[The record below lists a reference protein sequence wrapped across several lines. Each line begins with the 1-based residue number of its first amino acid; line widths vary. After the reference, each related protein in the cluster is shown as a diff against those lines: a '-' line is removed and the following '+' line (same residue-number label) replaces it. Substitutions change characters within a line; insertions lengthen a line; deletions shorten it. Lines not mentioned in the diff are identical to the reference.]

1 MTPVTPVT
9 AWSPKGPAVPAVVGR
24 GALADHLAACLATG
38 GTSGAVRGT
47 VRATAQGTPAAT
59 TVLVAELDSLGDFQD
74 TVVDCLVT
82 GRPLL
87 FVGTWRSLVYIGP
100 VWVPGAPGC
109 PHCLVTR
116 TANSPFGPGLE
127 DDSLAESWS
136 YGPEARV
143 WGPGALRLVEHF
155 VRALLAGRSGIAQLP
170 CSDGQLRADGRVV
183 VVDGATGTVERQVL
197 LADSAC
203 PSCGVLRGDTAPV
216 LAPREVPLTKI
227 TPSVLRT
234 RRLDQETVRRD
245 YLFPGLGLFKELR
258 QDLQSPFG
266 ACSVELP
273 ARWGRRE
280 PAIGRAADYGTSRT
294 VAVLEGL
301 ERYAGLH
308 RGGAAPPVRARYA
321 EVADRA
327 LYPPDLGTHPEE
339 SYRSEGFRYRAFDP
353 ATEIDWVWA
362 YSFRRDDRVLVPE
375 RAAFWGPRHDAE
387 ISFFY
392 DTSNGCA
399 LGNSVEEAV
408 LHGLRELAERD
419 AFLLTWYR
427 QLALPEVAMEGADP
441 ALDHLLAKAGLF
453 TGFGFR
459 CFNATMEYGIPA
471 LLLTAESEEPGA
483 PEGKGGGP
491 RLFAGCGSHPDP
503 VQAVAGGLYELVGT
517 ILATRD
523 AYERRRPEA
532 LRMLDDPY
540 LIRRMEDHSTV
551 GALPEARGRFSF
563 LLDRKASQGK
573 VPEREAS
580 EGKAPERGV
589 PERGVPEPDRA
600 SGTGHTAG
608 LVPLARV
615 PKTLRSDEPD
625 LRADLYT
632 AVAGILDRGLDV
644 LVVDQTMPELA
655 RNGLSCVR
663 VLVPGLIPMTFG
675 HRNRRTRGLPR
686 LTDGTGV
693 PYRSLLAPGREI
705 GAVPHPFP

>member
-1 MTPVTPVT
+1 MTPTT
-9 AWSPKGPAVPAVVGR
+9 ARSSTGHAVPAVVGR
-24 GALADHLAACLATG
+24 GVLADHLTERLAAG
-38 GTSGAVRGT
+38 GIQQR
-47 VRATAQGTPAAT
+47 AQGTPAEKAQGTPAGT
-59 TVLVAELDSLGDFQD
+59 TILVAELDSLGDFQD

-82 GRPLL
+82 GRQLL
-87 FVGTWRSLVYIGP
+87 FVGTWRSLVYVGP
-100 VWVPGAPGC
+100 VWVPGSPGC

-127 DDSLAESWS
+127 GDSLAESWS
-136 YGPEARV
+136 HGPESRV
-143 WGPGALRLVEHF
+143 WGPGVMRLVEHH
-155 VRALLAGRSGIAQLP
+155 VRACLAGRLGT
-170 CSDGQLRADGRVV
+170 DGRIVV
-183 VVDGATGTVERQVL
+183 IDGATGTVEQQL
-197 LADSAC
+197 LLPDSAC
-203 PSCGVLRGDTAPV
+203 PICGVLRGDTAPV
-216 LAPREVPLTKI
+216 LTPRDVPLTKI
-227 TPSVLRT
+227 APSVLRT

-245 YLFPGLGLFKELR
+245 YLYSGLGLFKELR

-280 PAIGRAADYGTSRT
+280 PAIGRAAEYRTSRT
-294 VAVLEGL
+294 IAVLEGL

-308 RGGAAPPVRARYA
+308 RGGAAPPVRTHYA

-339 SYRSEGFRYRAFDP
+339 SYRSEGFRYHAFDP
-353 ATEIDWVWA
+353 GTEVDWVWA
-362 YSFRRDDRVLVPE
+362 YSFRKDDRVLVPE
-375 RAAFWGPRHDAE
+375 RAAFWGPRHDDE

-427 QLALPEVAMEGADP
+427 ELALPEVAMEGADP

-471 LLLTAESEEPGA
+471 LLLTAENEDGT
-483 PEGKGGGP
+483 GP

-503 VQAVAGGLYELVGT
+503 VQAVAGGLHELVGT

-523 AYERRRPEA
+523 AYERRRPDA

-551 GALPEARGRFSF
+551 GALPEARERFSF
-563 LLDRKASQGK
+563 LLDG
-573 VPEREAS
+573 
-580 EGKAPERGV
+580 EGQ
-589 PERGVPEPDRA
+589 EPRPDP
-600 SGTGHTAG
+600 
-608 LVPLARV
+608 VPLTRV
-615 PKTLRSDEPD
+615 PKTLRSDTPD
-625 LRADLYT
+625 LRADLYS
-632 AVAGILDRGLDV
+632 AVFGILDRGLDV
-644 LVVDQTMPELA
+644 LVVDQTMPELG
-655 RNGLSCVR
+655 RNGLTCVR
-663 VLVPGLIPMTFG
+663 VLVPGLVPMTFG

-686 LTDGTGV
+686 LTEGTGV
-693 PYRSLLAPGREI
+693 PYHSRLTPDREI

>member
-1 MTPVTPVT
+1 MNPAT
-9 AWSPKGPAVPAVVGR
+9 AWSPAGRTAPVAPAVVGR
-24 GALADHLAACLATG
+24 GALAGHLTRHLAGRPAPQ
-38 GTSGAVRGT
+38 GAGEDA
-47 VRATAQGTPAAT
+47 RATAATAAAP
-59 TVLVAELDSLGDFQD
+59 TVLVAELDGLGDFQD

-87 FVGTWRSLVYIGP
+87 FVGTWRSLVYVGP
-100 VWVPGAPGC
+100 VWVPGTPGC
-109 PHCLVTR
+109 PHCVVTR

-127 DDSLAESWS
+127 GDSFAEPSRAWS
-136 YGPEARV
+136 YGPEARA
-143 WGPGALRLVEHF
+143 WGPGVLRLVEHH
-155 VRALLAGRSGIAQLP
+155 VRACLAGRLGT
-170 CSDGQLRADGRVV
+170 DGRVV
-183 VVDGATGTVERQVL
+183 VVDGATGTVEQQTL
-197 LADSAC
+197 LADSSC
-203 PSCGVLRGDTAPV
+203 PNCGVLRGDTAPV
-216 LAPREVPLTKI
+216 LTPREVPLTKI
-227 TPSVLRT
+227 RPTVLRT
-234 RRLDQETVRRD
+234 RSLDQETVRRD
-245 YLFPGLGLFKELR
+245 YLYSGLGLFKELR

-280 PAIGRAADYGTSRT
+280 PAIGRAADYRTSRT
-294 VAVLEGL
+294 IAVLEGL

-321 EVADRA
+321 DVADRA

-339 SYRSEGFRYRAFDP
+339 SYRSKGFRYRPFDP
-353 ATEIDWVWA
+353 DTEVDWVWA

-375 RAAFWGPRHDAE
+375 RAAFWGPRHDGEVA
-387 ISFFY
+387 FFY

-427 QLALPEVAMEGADP
+427 QLALPEVGMTGADP
-441 ALDHLLAKAGLF
+441 ALDHLLAKAELF
-453 TGFGFR
+453 TGFSYR

-471 LLLTAESEEPGA
+471 LLLTAESASGA
-483 PEGKGGGP
+483 GP

-503 VQAVAGGLYELVGT
+503 VQAVAGGLHELVGT

-532 LRMLDDPY
+532 LRMLDDPF

-551 GALPEARGRFSF
+551 GALPEARSRFAF
-563 LLDRKASQGK
+563 LLDASG
-573 VPEREAS
+573 
-580 EGKAPERGV
+580 
-589 PERGVPEPDRA
+589 PEPGPD
-600 SGTGHTAG
+600 SGTAPGR
-608 LVPLARV
+608 VPLARI
-615 PKTLRSDEPD
+615 PKTLRSEEPD

-632 AVAGILDRGLDV
+632 AVSGILDRDLDV
-644 LVVDQTMPELA
+644 LVVDQTMPELH

-663 VLVPGLIPMTFG
+663 VLVPGLVPMTFG
-675 HRNRRTRGLPR
+675 HRNRRTEGLPR
-686 LTDGTGV
+686 LTGGTGV
-693 PYRSLLAPGREI
+693 PYRSRLAPGTAI